1 VKYKTFRA
9 ILMGSGALAVIGATA
24 LFGRACFTE
33 KPTAPRAEVPTERKR
48 PPPPKAPR
56 PPKSPEREPS
66 PTAEPIAEQE
76 SPPDMGME
84 RPPVEPLRP
93 FDREILESAHRSFP
107 GDKLKDAMPGRPFKI
122 NLYKEPDEQF
132 ATRLKVDLDRDDKW
146 DEKWSFSMKN
156 GQQVVKRQVA
166 PNDDE
171 NYTIEYRLRGEA
183 WMQKGGAPTVE

>member
-1 VKYKTFRA
+1 
-9 ILMGSGALAVIGATA
+9 MGTGAAAVIGATA
-24 LFGRACFTE
+24 LLGRTCLTE
-33 KPTAPRAEVPTERKR
+33 KPKEQRVEVPTERKQPPPAAPRKVR
-48 PPPPKAPR
+48 PPQGG
-56 PPKSPEREPS
+56 PS
-66 PTAEPIAEQE
+66 PTAEPSAEQE
-76 SPPDMGME
+76 AEAPPDMGME

-93 FDREILESAHRSFP
+93 FDREIMESAHRSFP

-146 DEKWSFSMKN
+146 DEKWSISMKN